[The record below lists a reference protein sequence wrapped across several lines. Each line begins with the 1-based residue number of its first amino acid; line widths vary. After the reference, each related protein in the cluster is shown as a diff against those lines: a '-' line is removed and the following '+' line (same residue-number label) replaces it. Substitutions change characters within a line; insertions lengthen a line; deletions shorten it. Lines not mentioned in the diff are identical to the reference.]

1 MSVSHVN
8 DSSVSVLWMGPNVM
22 YYLDTEIVPVTGM
35 LM

>member
-8 DSSVSVLWMGPNVM
+8 NSSVSVLWMGPNVM